1 MKRMAEKPGQEW
13 TVFFYL
19 SPVVTHHSNE
29 LSTIL
34 NDSGLSHTDRDAHLN
49 ALKMNCYLLSGLL
62 EAFEMEAFKSGLVE
76 VDPAGKV
83 GERTK
88 EKMR

>member
-1 MKRMAEKPGQEW
+1 
-13 TVFFYL
+13 
-19 SPVVTHHSNE
+19 
-29 LSTIL
+29 
-34 NDSGLSHTDRDAHLN
+34 
-49 ALKMNCYLLSGLL
+49 MNCYLLSGLL